1 MRSRPGRRFCEAVEP
16 APSVDLARRGI
27 SRVEAAGLEDGPTK
41 SRSSERRASS
51 SALREGVGWVVDEE
65 VSWVVDEGVDSVTD
79 EGIDS
84 VTDEAID

>member
-65 VSWVVDEGVDSVTD
+65 VSWVVDEGIDSVTD

>member
-51 SALREGVGWVVDEE
+51 SALREGVGWVVDEGVGWVVDE
-65 VSWVVDEGVDSVTD
+65 GVSWVVDEGVDWVVD
-79 EGIDS
+79 EGID
-84 VTDEAID
+84 